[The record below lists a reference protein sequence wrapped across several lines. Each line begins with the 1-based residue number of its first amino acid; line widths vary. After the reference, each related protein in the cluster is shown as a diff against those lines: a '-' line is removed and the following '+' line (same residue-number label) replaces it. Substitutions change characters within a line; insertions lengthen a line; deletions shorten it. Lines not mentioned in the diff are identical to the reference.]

1 MLDYQINE
9 SISRAYSESV
19 CGYKRHRNK
28 NFEKNRVNE
37 DNNVVARVSMPVSDV
52 RRGAEFNR
60 RSKLTPEEIEREDRI
75 RRRWARDYAKRQ
87 REREYASRPQT
98 YISAAPER
106 PRQPEAIITSRDDY
120 RRAQMRA
127 AQEADPAMRIG
138 KGVYDGLGWMLPGAV
153 VGRIGK
159 GAKISKELASQSARI
174 AALEQGAAKGGSG
187 VMRWMLSP
195 KGNIAGAGLGTA
207 ANYASDELRRRGYDK
222 TADVVDEFKWLGAM
236 PGPIGYGLSNLGY
249 GRLVRGKQQNG
260 SVMDGS
266 ASAVDGGVQTNGSS
280 SATGVVDTRVS
291 CPLTGC
297 NFIAANQDELDQHYI
312 KDHGYSAP
320 DFE

>member
-19 CGYKRHRNK
+19 CGYKRHRNNK
-28 NFEKNRVNE
+28 SEKNRVNE
-37 DNNVVARVSMPVSDV
+37 DNNVVARVSIPISDV
-52 RRGAEFNR
+52 RRGAELNR
-60 RSKLTPEEIEREDRI
+60 RAKFTPEELEREDQQ
-75 RRRWARDYAKRQ
+75 RRRWAKEYAKRQ
-87 REREYASRPQT
+87 RQKEYESRPKT

-106 PRQPEAIITSRDDY
+106 PKRPEATITGREDY
-120 RRAQMRA
+120 NRAQMRA
-127 AQEADPAMRIG
+127 AQATDPGMRIG
-138 KGVYDGLGWMLPGAV
+138 KGVYDGIEYMLPGAI
-153 VGRIGK
+153 VGKFGK
-159 GAKISKELASQSARI
+159 GAKIAKELSSQGARI
-174 AALEQGAAKGGSG
+174 SALEQGMAKGGG
-187 VMRWMLSP
+187 GAMKWMFSP
-195 KGNIAGAGLGTA
+195 KGNVAGAALGTVM
-207 ANYASDELRRRGYDK
+207 NYGRDELRRRGNDGI
-222 TADVVDEFKWLGAM
+222 ADVLDEYHWLGAM

-260 SVMDGS
+260 SVMDGGSS
-266 ASAVDGGVQTNGSS
+266 ASDGGTQTNGSS

-320 DFE
+320 DYE